1 MQRPLVLLVLPPP
14 LQLLVR
20 TAAAAAAAAA
30 ALGTDD
36 MNGNGLLVLLVLQ
49 PPLQL
54 QDEVQLLPLLLPR
67 PRDLLMLVP

>member
-1 MQRPLVLLVLPPP
+1 MDGNGLLVLL
-14 LQLLVR
+14 
-20 TAAAAAAAAA
+20 
-30 ALGTDD
+30 
-36 MNGNGLLVLLVLQ
+36 LLVLLVLQ